1 MQNIHY
7 HFLKTNKELTSII
20 DDLRRIFD
28 ATLEKVVSLTEEVE
42 IDIVVRHSPVNSI
55 PELGSSGQYTE
66 DARCIDIYLDLNN
79 SRLKNNFQ
87 TEIARTVI
95 HEYMHVVREQY
106 VPWENGTLLDSLI
119 AEGLTQSFE
128 IEVQPELPPSI
139 YATAF
144 NEDELDDLWNK
155 AKDVL
160 DQRGWANDEWF
171 FGSES
176 IKRWSGYSLGFKLV
190 QDKIMESGL
199 KASQLYKLPSEE
211 FLLSTK

>member
-79 SRLKNNFQ
+79 SHLKNNFQ
-87 TEIARTVI
+87 AEIARTVI

-128 IEVQPELPPSI
+128 IEVQPELPTSI
-139 YATAF
+139 YASAF
-144 NEDELDDLWNK
+144 SDDELDDLWNK
-155 AKDVL
+155 AKHIL
-160 DQRGWANDEWF
+160 DQRGWSNDEWF
-171 FGSES
+171 FGGKNV
-176 IKRWSGYSLGFKLV
+176 KRWSGYSLGFKLV
-190 QDKIMESGL
+190 QDKIKDSEL
-199 KASQLYKLPSEE
+199 KASQLYKLPSKD
-211 FLLSTK
+211 FLI

>member
-79 SRLKNNFQ
+79 S
-87 TEIARTVI
+87 
-95 HEYMHVVREQY
+95 H
-106 VPWENGTLLDSLI
+106 
-119 AEGLTQSFE
+119 
-128 IEVQPELPPSI
+128 
-139 YATAF
+139 
-144 NEDELDDLWNK
+144 
-155 AKDVL
+155 
-160 DQRGWANDEWF
+160 
-171 FGSES
+171 
-176 IKRWSGYSLGFKLV
+176 
-190 QDKIMESGL
+190 
-199 KASQLYKLPSEE
+199 
-211 FLLSTK
+211 